1 MDVLRHFDPCLHL
14 TSPEGVHTLCLEDPD
29 SAVRHTIVGLV
40 KTSLLDHLILVLDQ
54 QLHSLDRSGDC
65 LGDSSGH
72 ARQHEVLREAHDAVS
87 HAEGEALGKGTKH
100 NMT

>member
-1 MDVLRHFDPCLHL
+1 MDVLRHFDPWLHL
-14 TSPEGVHTLCLEDPD
+14 TSPEGVYTLCLEDPD
-29 SAVRHTIVGLV
+29 STVRHTIVGLV

-72 ARQHEVLREAHDAVS
+72 ARQHEVLKESQFLVS
-87 HAEGEALGKGTKH
+87 HDECLMLGKGTE
-100 NMT
+100 NNIT